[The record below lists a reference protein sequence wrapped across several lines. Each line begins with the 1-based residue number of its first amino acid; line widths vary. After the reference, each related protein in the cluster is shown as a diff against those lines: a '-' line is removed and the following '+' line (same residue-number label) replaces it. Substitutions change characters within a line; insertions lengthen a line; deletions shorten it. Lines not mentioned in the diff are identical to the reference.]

1 MRANAPTEQLLVAK
15 NGKAYKEE
23 TSDSR
28 CGPNRWPHAVN
39 GSWNLIIST
48 TTAAAPD

>member
-15 NGKAYKEE
+15 SGIAYKEE

-39 GSWNLIIST
+39 GSWNSMST
-48 TTAAAPD
+48 ITAAAPD